1 MSRIIKPPSLDR
13 FGLHSIIGL
22 LLSVR
27 HVNEHQRTST
37 NTNERQLL
45 PFAVVRSRS
54 LSVVVVRCRTA
65 APLPDF
71 PLDHP
76 PVAGVEFSYEK
87 SINSRATRRQQ
98 EFRLAFGVWSRGR
111 GSVRVAIPGVL
122 GDHGVIPGEAFP
134 QLFVFRLM
142 NKDLLLAID
151 VGTGS
156 VRAALITGTGKILAF
171 AAKEHDQ
178 IARQFGWCQQSP
190 RTWWDGAVF
199 SIQSVLERVPEGAD
213 RIAGIAACGQMH
225 GTVLIDDSGEL
236 TLDEALLWSDKRT
249 RELVDRFSREYDTQ
263 ALFPVTANHPTVA
276 WPAFKL
282 AWIKENQPEAYAAA
296 RTVLMPKD
304 YINFKLTGERRIDF
318 CEASSSYMFDVQA
331 ASWSKRILDLL
342 DLDPAKLPALGRAF
356 EILGSVTNEAAK
368 VTGLRP
374 GTPVAVGAGDFPVA
388 LLGAGVIRPELG
400 CDITGTSTLI
410 TLLTGR
416 PAVDPIVSNIEA
428 IVGGWATFTIVDAGG
443 DAMRWAR
450 GTLNQQQPSG
460 YDQIVALAASVPPGA
475 EQLLF
480 LPYLTGERLARKP
493 NSRAQ
498 FFGLTAGHRAAH
510 LHRAVM
516 EGVAF
521 AARRNLSLME
531 SCGYRF
537 DRMVAAAG
545 GAKTR
550 LWVEIKASIYNRP
563 MLIPAEPE
571 SGVLGC
577 AMLAGLAVGL
587 FSSLEA
593 VVSDLVRYEE
603 EVLPNV
609 AWLERYQKMQS
620 LFDDLYES
628 SEQFWD
634 RLEGSIPS

>member
-1 MSRIIKPPSLDR
+1 MSRIISLY
-13 FGLHSIIGL
+13 
-22 LLSVR
+22 
-27 HVNEHQRTST
+27 
-37 NTNERQLL
+37 
-45 PFAVVRSRS
+45 PFAVHSVICHLLSGMRRQAPALSPSRPFAVSPFPPALQCVRGPARARS
-54 LSVVVVRCRTA
+54 YREFR
-65 APLPDF
+65 
-71 PLDHP
+71 LDHP
-76 PVAGVEFSYEK
+76 PVTGIEFSHEK
-87 SINSRATRRQQ
+87 
-98 EFRLAFGVWSRGR
+98 
-111 GSVRVAIPGVL
+111 
-122 GDHGVIPGEAFP
+122 AFP
-134 QLFVFRLM
+134 RLFVFRLM
-142 NKDLLLAID
+142 NNDLLLAID
-151 VGTGS
+151 IGTGS
-156 VRAALITGTGKILAF
+156 VRAALVAETGKILAF

-178 IARQFGWCQQSP
+178 FAQHLGWCQQSP
-190 RTWWDGAVF
+190 RTWWEGAVF
-199 SIQSVLERVPEGAD
+199 SIQSVLQQVPKAAD

-225 GTVLIDDSGEL
+225 GPVLIDESGEL
-236 TLDEALLWSDKRT
+236 ALEETPLWSDKRT
-249 RELVDRFSREYDTQ
+249 RELVDRFSREHDTQ

-282 AWIKENQPEAYAAA
+282 AWIKENEPEAYAAA
-296 RTVLMPKD
+296 QTVLMPKD
-304 YINFKLTGERRIDF
+304 YINFKLSGERRIDF
-318 CEASSSYMFDVQA
+318 CEASGSYMFDVQT

-342 DLDPAKLPALGRAF
+342 DLNPAKLPPLGRAF
-356 EILGSVTNEAAK
+356 EILGSVSNEAAK
-368 VTGLRP
+368 ITGLRA

-388 LLGAGVIRPELG
+388 LLGAGVTRPELG

-410 TLLTGR
+410 TLLTER
-416 PAVDPIVSNIEA
+416 PAVDPVVSNIEA
-428 IVGGWATFTIVDAGG
+428 IIGGWAAFTIVDAGG

-450 GTLNQQQPSG
+450 GTFQQQPSG
-460 YDQIVALAASVPPGA
+460 YDQIVALAGTVPAGS

-480 LPYLTGERLARKP
+480 LPYLTSERLARKP

-498 FFGLTAGHRAAH
+498 FFGLTTGHHAAH
-510 LHRAVM
+510 LYRAVM

-521 AARRNLSLME
+521 AARRNLGLME
-531 SCGYRF
+531 SRGYRF

-603 EVLPNV
+603 EVLPNP
-609 AWLERYQKMQS
+609 AWVERYQKMQS

-634 RLEGSIPS
+634 RLEG